1 MKNSNRFNLTE
12 WFNKLFAT
20 GSNSTYSATTD
31 TQTATFE
38 SPIACVSVVIPAL
51 NEANRIGD
59 VVRYALSDP
68 ATAEVIVID
77 DSSIDDT
84 ARLALEAGA
93 TVVTSS
99 MLGKGAS
106 MRDGVAL
113 ANHNLVVYLDGDL
126 ANLSPQIIT
135 KLTVPLLSGAA
146 DFVKAHFSRSGGRVT
161 ELTAKP
167 MLKVFFPELAHYV
180 QPLGGIVA
188 ARKGLLQALTF
199 EDGYG
204 VDVGLL
210 IDAYMAGASIQE
222 ISIGAVDHESQALES
237 LAGMAN
243 EVSRV
248 IFDRARKA
256 GRLHFAQI
264 SAMFEAQR
272 QAAGSVSQIR
282 RLRKTRNKLLLIDMD
297 DLVLDHSY
305 CDELAKVTGLTTQL
319 RALESMKKS
328 AGFELTPAHIAQLFQ
343 FVHREQFER
352 VARTIPIKPFA
363 VEYINMMRRRG
374 FTVGLI
380 SKGYFVAADII
391 RRRVFADLALAHC
404 LEFDLDICNG
414 KLNPDYHYSEKQI
427 IDNLRNDA
435 SVPALQCLWTVQCE
449 SAASE
454 LSGYADRAFA
464 VDKKQTDCFANL
476 MQEMESEIEHVSRPL
491 RRHMTVDDYIGV

>member
-1 MKNSNRFNLTE
+1 MNNSNRFNLTE
-12 WFNKLFAT
+12 WFSKLFAADPV
-20 GSNSTYSATTD
+20 SNPSANSDAQFTD
-31 TQTATFE
+31 IEA
-38 SPIACVSVVIPAL
+38 PLACVSVVIPAL
-51 NEANRIGD
+51 NEANRIAD

-68 ATAEVIVID
+68 ATSEVIVID

-84 ARLALEAGA
+84 AKLARQAGA
-93 TVVTSS
+93 MVVTSS

-113 ANHNLVVYLDGDL
+113 ANQNLIVYLDGDL

-135 KLTVPLLSGAA
+135 KLSQPIVSGAA

-180 QPLGGIVA
+180 QPLGGIIA
-188 ARKGLLQALTF
+188 ARKGLLQALSF

-210 IDAYMAGASIQE
+210 IDAHMAGASIQE
-222 ISIGAVDHESQALES
+222 ISIGSIDHESQALES
-237 LAGMAN
+237 LTGMAN

-256 GRLHFAQI
+256 GRLHLAQI

-272 QAAGSVSQIR
+272 QAAGSLSQIM
-282 RLRKTRNKLLLIDMD
+282 RLRKSRDKLLLIDLD
-297 DLVLDHSY
+297 DLIVDRSY

-328 AGFELTPAHIAQLFQ
+328 AGFELTPAHTAQLFQ

-352 VARTIPIKPFA
+352 VARTIPIKPCA

-374 FTVGLI
+374 FMVGLI
-380 SKGYFVAADII
+380 SQGYFVAADII
-391 RRRVFADLALAHC
+391 RRRVFADFALAHC

-414 KLNPDYHYSEKQI
+414 KLNPDYQFSEKEI
-427 IDNLRNDA
+427 ISSLRND
-435 SVPALQCLWTVQCE
+435 SSMPALQCLWAVQCLSSE
-449 SAASE
+449 GE
-454 LSGYADRAFA
+454 LSRYSDRAFA
-464 VDKKQTDCFANL
+464 VDKDQPDCFANL
-476 MQEMESEIEHVSRPL
+476 MREMDNEIEIASRPL
-491 RRHMTVDDYIGV
+491 RRHFTVDDYISV